1 MIYIIFQAKPVTPK
15 RVPNKNKKKPK
26 EGQGI
31 VTKDFIPFQDC
42 KIYFHM
48 DFWTLKFHFSITKG
62 NGSPEETGS
71 NQQQQ
76 VPESINV
83 KPNEKFNYKKGAK
96 SGEVSDEVIYPL

>member
-1 MIYIIFQAKPVTPK
+1 M
-15 RVPNKNKKKPK
+15 
-26 EGQGI
+26 
-31 VTKDFIPFQDC
+31 
-42 KIYFHM
+42 
-48 DFWTLKFHFSITKG
+48 KFHFSITKG